1 MKKVLIV
8 GGVAGGAS
16 TAARLRRLDENL
28 EIIMFERGEYVSF
41 ANCGLP
47 YHIGGVIQN
56 RESLLIQTPE
66 SLKARFNLDVRV
78 NSEVVG
84 VNGKDKKVK
93 VKTKNG
99 EEYEENFD
107 FLVLAPGAKSI
118 LPVVKGIENKK
129 IFTLRNINDMDKIK
143 AEIKN
148 YNVKKA
154 TVVGG
159 GYVGIETAENLKHL
173 GIDTTLIEAVPH
185 ILASFDS
192 EISNI
197 LEYELINNGIN
208 LLTSEKVIEFQ
219 EDKDEVIIK
228 LESGKSVAAD
238 MVILSIGVNPDTK
251 FLQNSGINLG
261 ERGHIL
267 VNENLETNIDGVYA
281 LGDSIIVKNYITN
294 QDVAIPLAGP
304 ANRQGR
310 IVAGNIV
317 GRNEKYKGS
326 LGTAIIKIFELT
338 GASTGLN
345 ERSLKQ
351 LNIPYEKVYLHPN
364 NHATY
369 YPGATAISIKALYN
383 KENRQI
389 LGAQAVGISGV
400 DKFID
405 VIAIS
410 IKFKATIDDLTELEL
425 AYAPPFLSAKSP
437 ANMLGFIGQN
447 IEDNLLEQVFMK
459 DLENYNEKET
469 IILDV
474 REKLELISGKLNDSI
489 NIPLSELRKRYTE
502 LPKDKEIW
510 TYCAVGLRGYI
521 ASRFL
526 TQKGYKVKN
535 LAGGIKIEEKE
546 LIKTQEETFSN
557 KENSDYNVDKEDEYL
572 DLSGLSCP
580 GPLVKIKEKID
591 KLQESEKLKVKVS
604 DPGFYNDIQAWSKA
618 TKNSLLSLD
627 KKDRLTYATLQ
638 KGQASKVVVKEQENV
653 IIEDNSNM
661 TMVVFSGD
669 LDKAIAAFIIANGA
683 LTMGKKVTMFF
694 TFWGLSILK
703 KKNLA
708 KKSFIE
714 KMFAMMLPKNSQDLP
729 VSKMNFFGIGAKMIR
744 SVMKKKN
751 IMSLEELMKKAKDLG
766 VNITACTMSMDVM
779 GISKEELIDG
789 INYGGVG
796 QYLGETEKSNNNLF
810 I

>member
-56 RESLLIQTPE
+56 RESLLVQTPE
-66 SLKARFNLDVRV
+66 SLKARFNLDVRI
-78 NSEVVG
+78 NSEVIE
-84 VNGKDKKVK
+84 VNGKEKKVR

-107 FLVLAPGAKSI
+107 FLVLASGAKPI
-118 LPVVKGIENKK
+118 LPAIKGIENKK

-143 AEIKN
+143 SEIKN
-148 YNVKKA
+148 HNIKKA

-159 GYVGIETAENLKHL
+159 GYVGVETAENLKHL
-173 GIDTTLIEAVPH
+173 GIDTTLIEAAPH
-185 ILASFDS
+185 ILAPFDS

-197 LEYELINNGIN
+197 LEYELVDNGIN
-208 LLTSEKVIEFQ
+208 LLISEKVTEFQ

-228 LESGKSVAAD
+228 LESGKSVTTD
-238 MVILSIGVNPDTK
+238 MVILSIGVSPDTE

-281 LGDSIIVKNYITN
+281 LGDSIIVKNYITKEN
-294 QDVAIPLAGP
+294 CAIPLAGP

-317 GRNEKYKGS
+317 GRDEKYKGS
-326 LGTAIIKIFELT
+326 IGTAIIKVFELI

-345 ERSLKQ
+345 ERALKQ
-351 LNIPYEKVYLHPN
+351 LNISYEKIYLHPN
-364 NHATY
+364 NHVSY
-369 YPGATAISIKALYN
+369 YPGATPITIKVLYN
-383 KENRQI
+383 KKNRQI
-389 LGAQAVGISGV
+389 LGAQTVGINGV

-405 VIAIS
+405 VIATS
-410 IKFKATIDDLTELEL
+410 IKFKATIDDLAELEL
-425 AYAPPFLSAKSP
+425 AYAPAFLSAKSP
-437 ANMLGFIGQN
+437 ANMVGFIGQN
-447 IEDNLLEQVFMK
+447 IEDNLLKQVFME
-459 DLENYNEKET
+459 DLKNYNEKET
-469 IILDV
+469 IILDI
-474 REKLELISGKLNDSI
+474 REELELISGSLKNSI

-521 ASRFL
+521 ATRFL
-526 TQKGYKVKN
+526 SQKGYRVKN
-535 LAGGIKIEEKE
+535 LAGGIKSEEKV
-546 LIKTQEETFSN
+546 IVNTQKESSLTKEGNSNIEKEE
-557 KENSDYNVDKEDEYL
+557 DYL

-591 KLQESEKLKVKVS
+591 KLGEDEKLKVKVS
-604 DPGFYNDIQAWSKA
+604 DPGFYNDIQAWSKV

-627 KKDRLTYATLQ
+627 KKDGLTYATLQ
-638 KGQASKVVVKEQENV
+638 KGQTSKVAVKEQENV
-653 IIEDNSNM
+653 VIEDNSNM

-703 KKNLA
+703 KKNLS

-714 KMFAMMLPKNSQDLP
+714 KMFAIMLPKNSQDLP

-751 IMSLEELMKKAKDLG
+751 IMSLEELMKKAKEAG

-796 QYLGETEKSNNNLF
+796 QYLGEAEKSNNNLF

>member
-16 TAARLRRLDENL
+16 TATRLRRLDENL
-28 EIIMFERGEYVSF
+28 EIIIFEKGEYVSF

-47 YHIGGVIQN
+47 YHIGEVIEN
-56 RESLLIQTPE
+56 RESLLVQTPE

-78 NSEVVG
+78 KSEVIE
-84 VNGKDKKVK
+84 VNREDKKVK

-107 FLVLAPGAKSI
+107 FLVLSPGAKPLFPSI
-118 LPVVKGIENKK
+118 KGIESNK

-148 YNVKKA
+148 SNIKKA

-159 GYVGIETAENLKHL
+159 GYVGVETAENLKHL
-173 GIDTTLIEAVPH
+173 GIDTTLIEAAPH
-185 ILASFDS
+185 ILATFDT
-192 EISNI
+192 EISNV
-197 LEYELINNGIN
+197 LEFELVNNG
-208 LLTSEKVIEFQ
+208 LKLMTSEKVVEFQ
-219 EDKDEVIIK
+219 EAENEIIIK
-228 LESGKSVAAD
+228 LESGKTVTTD
-238 MVILSIGVNPDTK
+238 IVILSIGVSPDTK

-261 ERGHIL
+261 EKGHIL
-267 VNENLETNIDGVYA
+267 VNENLETNLKGVYA
-281 LGDSIIVKNYITN
+281 LGDSILVKNYLTN

-338 GASTGLN
+338 AASTGLN
-345 ERSLKQ
+345 ERTLKQ
-351 LNIPYEKVYLHPN
+351 LNIPYEKIYLHPN
-364 NHATY
+364 NHAAY
-369 YPGATAISIKALYN
+369 YPGASPISIKALYN
-383 KENRQI
+383 KENKQI
-389 LGAQAVGISGV
+389 LGAQALGISGV

-405 VIAIS
+405 VIATS
-410 IKFKATIDDLTELEL
+410 IKFKATIDDLSELEL

-447 IEDNLLEQVFMK
+447 IEDGLLEQVFME
-459 DLENYNEKET
+459 DLKNYNEKEN

-474 REKLELISGKLNDSI
+474 REELELIGGKFDNSI
-489 NIPLSELRKRYTE
+489 NIPLSELRKRYNE

-526 TQKGYKVKN
+526 SQKGYKVKN
-535 LAGGIKIEEKE
+535 LAGGIKSREKVI
-546 LIKTQEETFSN
+546 LKAQEEENLN
-557 KENSDYNVDKEDEYL
+557 KESNSNIGKEEDYL

-591 KLQESEKLKVKVS
+591 KLQENEELKVKVS
-604 DPGFYNDIQAWSKA
+604 DPGFYNDIQAWSKI
-618 TKNSLLSLD
+618 TKNTLLSLD
-627 KKDRLTYATLQ
+627 KKDGLTYATLQ
-638 KGQASKVVVKEQENV
+638 KGKTSKVIEKNHENV
-653 IIEDNSNM
+653 IIEDKSNM
-661 TMVVFSGD
+661 TMVVFCGD

-703 KKNLA
+703 KKNLS
-708 KKSFIE
+708 KKNFIE
-714 KMFAMMLPKNSQDLP
+714 KMFAMMLPKNSKDLP

-751 IMSLEELMKKAKDLG
+751 IMSLEELIKKAIDSG

-779 GISKEELIDG
+779 GISKDELIDG

-796 QYLGETEKSNNNLF
+796 QYLGEAEKSNNNLF

>member
-16 TAARLRRLDENL
+16 TATRLRRLDENL
-28 EIIMFERGEYVSF
+28 EIVIFEKGEYVSF

-47 YHIGGVIQN
+47 YYIGDIIQN
-56 RESLLIQTPE
+56 RESLLVQTPE

-99 EEYEENFD
+99 EEYEEIFD
-107 FLVLAPGAKSI
+107 FLVLAPGAKPI
-118 LPVVKGIENKK
+118 FPAIKGIENKK
-129 IFTLRNINDMDKIK
+129 IFTLRNIYDMDKIK

-148 YNVKKA
+148 HNVKKA
-154 TVVGG
+154 TVIGG

-173 GIDTTLIEAVPH
+173 GIDTTLIEAAPH
-185 ILASFDS
+185 ILAPFDS

-197 LEYELINNGIN
+197 LEYELVNNGIE
-208 LLTSEKVIEFQ
+208 LMTSEKVVEFQ
-219 EDKDEVIIK
+219 EDGNEIIIK
-228 LESGKSVAAD
+228 LESGKTVTTD
-238 MVILSIGVNPDTK
+238 MVILSIGVSPDTK
-251 FLQNSGINLG
+251 FLQNSGVNLG

-267 VNENLETNIDGVYA
+267 VNENLETNVDGVYA
-281 LGDSIIVKNYITN
+281 LGDSILVKNYITN

-338 GASTGLN
+338 AASTGLN
-345 ERSLKQ
+345 ERTLKQ
-351 LNIPYEKVYLHPN
+351 LNIPYEKIYLHPN
-364 NHATY
+364 NHAAY
-369 YPGATAISIKALYN
+369 YPGASPISIKALYN
-383 KENRQI
+383 KENKKI
-389 LGAQAVGISGV
+389 LGAQALGVNGV

-405 VIAIS
+405 VIATS
-410 IKFKATIDDLTELEL
+410 IKFKATIDDLSELEL

-447 IEDNLLEQVFMK
+447 IEDGLLEQVFME
-459 DLENYNEKET
+459 DLKNYNEKEN

-474 REKLELISGKLNDSI
+474 REELELIGGKFNNSI
-489 NIPLSELRKRYTE
+489 NIPLSELRKRYNE

-521 ASRFL
+521 ATRFL
-526 TQKGYKVKN
+526 SQNGYKVKN
-535 LAGGIKIEEKE
+535 IAGGIKSEEKV
-546 LIKTQEETFSN
+546 IVNTQKESSLTKEGNSNIEKEE
-557 KENSDYNVDKEDEYL
+557 DYL

-591 KLQESEKLKVKVS
+591 KLGEDEKLKVKVS
-604 DPGFYNDIQAWSKA
+604 DPGFYNDIQAWSKV

-627 KKDRLTYATLQ
+627 KKDGLTYATLQ
-638 KGQASKVVVKEQENV
+638 KGQTSKVIEKNQENV

-714 KMFAMMLPKNSQDLP
+714 KMFTMMLPKNSQDLP

-751 IMSLEELMKKAKDLG
+751 IMSLEELMKKAKDSG

-796 QYLGETEKSNNNLF
+796 QYLGEAEKSNNNLF

>member
-16 TAARLRRLDENL
+16 TATRLRRLDESL
-28 EIIMFERGEYVSF
+28 EIVIFEKGEYVSF

-47 YHIGGVIQN
+47 YYIGDIIQN
-56 RESLLIQTPE
+56 RESLLVQTPE
-66 SLKARFNLDVRV
+66 SLKVRFNLDVRV

-99 EEYEENFD
+99 EEYEESFD
-107 FLVLAPGAKSI
+107 FLVLSPGAKPI
-118 LPVVKGIENKK
+118 FPAIKGIENKK

-148 YNVKKA
+148 NGVKK
-154 TVVGG
+154 TVVVGG

-173 GIDTTLIEAVPH
+173 GIDVTLIEAAPH
-185 ILASFDS
+185 ILAPFDS

-197 LEYELINNGIN
+197 LEYELVNNGIE
-208 LLTSEKVIEFQ
+208 LMTSEKVVEFQ
-219 EDKDEVIIK
+219 EDANKIIIK
-228 LESGKSVAAD
+228 LESGKIVTTD
-238 MVILSIGVNPDTK
+238 MVILSIGVSPDTK
-251 FLQNSGINLG
+251 FLQGSGINLG

-281 LGDSIIVKNYITN
+281 LGDSILVKNYITN
-294 QDVAIPLAGP
+294 QNVGIPLAGP

-351 LNIPYEKVYLHPN
+351 LNITYEKIYLHPN
-364 NHATY
+364 NHAAY
-369 YPGATAISIKALYN
+369 YPGASPISIKALYN
-383 KENRQI
+383 KENKQI

-405 VIAIS
+405 IMATS
-410 IKFKATIDDLTELEL
+410 IKFKATIDDLAELEL

-437 ANMLGFIGQN
+437 ANMVGFIGQN
-447 IEDNLLEQVFMK
+447 IEDDLLEQVFME
-459 DLENYNEKET
+459 DLKKYDEKKT
-469 IILDV
+469 IILDI
-474 REKLELISGKLNDSI
+474 REELELIGGKFDNSI

-521 ASRFL
+521 ATRFL
-526 TQKGYKVKN
+526 SQKGYRVKN
-535 LAGGIKIEEKE
+535 VAGGIKSEEKV
-546 LIKTQEETFSN
+546 IVNTQKESSLTKEGNSNIEKEE
-557 KENSDYNVDKEDEYL
+557 DYL

-591 KLQESEKLKVKVS
+591 KLGEDEKLKVKVS
-604 DPGFYNDIQAWSKA
+604 DLGFYNDIQAWSKV

-627 KKDRLTYATLQ
+627 KKDGLTYATLQ
-638 KGQASKVVVKEQENV
+638 KGQTSKVIEKNQENV

-751 IMSLEELMKKAKDLG
+751 IMSLEELIKKAIDSG

-779 GISKEELIDG
+779 GISEEELIDG

-796 QYLGETEKSNNNLF
+796 QYLGEAEKSNNNLF

>member
-16 TAARLRRLDENL
+16 TATRLRRLDENL
-28 EIIMFERGEYVSF
+28 EIVIFEKGEYVSF

-47 YHIGGVIQN
+47 YYIGDIIQN
-56 RESLLIQTPE
+56 RESLLVQTPE

-99 EEYEENFD
+99 EEYEEIFD
-107 FLVLAPGAKSI
+107 FLVLAPGAKPI
-118 LPVVKGIENKK
+118 FPAIKGIENKK

-143 AEIKN
+143 SEIKN
-148 YNVKKA
+148 NAIKKA
-154 TVVGG
+154 VVVGG

-173 GIDTTLIEAVPH
+173 GIDTTLVEAAPN
-185 ILASFDS
+185 ILAPFDS

-197 LEYELINNGIN
+197 LEYELVNNGIE
-208 LLTSEKVIEFQ
+208 LMTSEKVVEFQ
-219 EDKDEVIIK
+219 EDANKIIIK
-228 LESGKSVAAD
+228 LESGKIVTTD
-238 MVILSIGVNPDTK
+238 MVILSIGVSPDTK
-251 FLQNSGINLG
+251 FLQGSGINLG

-281 LGDSIIVKNYITN
+281 LGDSILVKNYITN
-294 QDVAIPLAGP
+294 QNVGIPLAGP

-351 LNIPYEKVYLHPN
+351 LNITYEKIYLHPN
-364 NHATY
+364 NHADY
-369 YPGATAISIKALYN
+369 YPGASPISIKALYN
-383 KENRQI
+383 KENKQI

-405 VIAIS
+405 VMATS
-410 IKFKATIDDLTELEL
+410 IKFKATIDDLAELEL

-437 ANMLGFIGQN
+437 ANMVGFIGQN
-447 IEDNLLEQVFMK
+447 IEDDLLEQVFME
-459 DLENYNEKET
+459 DLKKYDEKKT
-469 IILDV
+469 IILDI
-474 REKLELISGKLNDSI
+474 REELELIGGKFYNSI

-521 ASRFL
+521 ATRFL
-526 TQKGYKVKN
+526 SQKGYRVKN
-535 LAGGIKIEEKE
+535 LAGGIKSEEKV
-546 LIKTQEETFSN
+546 IVNTQKESSLTKEGNSNIEKEE
-557 KENSDYNVDKEDEYL
+557 DYL

-591 KLQESEKLKVKVS
+591 KLGEDEKLKVKVS
-604 DPGFYNDIQAWSKA
+604 DPGFYNDIQAWSKV

-627 KKDRLTYATLQ
+627 KKDGLTYATLQ
-638 KGQASKVVVKEQENV
+638 KGQTSKVIEKNQENV

-751 IMSLEELMKKAKDLG
+751 IMSLEELIKKAIDSG

-779 GISKEELIDG
+779 GISEEELIDG

-796 QYLGETEKSNNNLF
+796 QYLGEAEKSNNNLF